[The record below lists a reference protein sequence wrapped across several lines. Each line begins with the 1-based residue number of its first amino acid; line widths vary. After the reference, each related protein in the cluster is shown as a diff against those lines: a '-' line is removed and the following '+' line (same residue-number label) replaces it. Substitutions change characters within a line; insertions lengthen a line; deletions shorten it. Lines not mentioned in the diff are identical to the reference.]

1 MQICYTSFNSLSNK
15 SARIFLFGQLLYN
28 EVDFT
33 LFNFEAAAGLQIEAT
48 GKMKVAA
55 VGYWTIGLSKTS
67 KIIIASFMRNELGIA
82 VFEIK
87 SVKKT
92 T

>member
-1 MQICYTSFNSLSNK
+1 M
-15 SARIFLFGQLLYN
+15 
-28 EVDFT
+28 
-33 LFNFEAAAGLQIEAT
+33 
-48 GKMKVAA
+48 AA

-87 SVKKT
+87 SVKKEHMIAST
-92 T
+92 PGKDLLDTVVATDGSGADSAPKR

>member
-28 EVDFT
+28 KDFT
-33 LFNFEAAAGLQIEAT
+33 LFSFEAAAGLQIEAT